1 MHVCGEEMEGQVN
14 TQQEWNYGEG
24 GASLVMHK
32 IL

>member
-1 MHVCGEEMEGQVN
+1 MYVERRWRVKATLNRNGIIER
-14 TQQEWNYGEG
+14 G